1 MIRAI
6 LLIVFSALA
15 AACSSTGDEYS
26 RAPSAGAGGSAAA
39 GASVASVDAQY
50 FRDIAQANLAE
61 IATGRLAVAKAQ
73 SPDVRQFGQRMI
85 DEHTQ
90 MQAEGAAIARAKGLP
105 VPAEPDAR
113 HQAAAKQ
120 LEALSGASF
129 DREYM
134 EQMVKD
140 HVETLQ
146 LLEQAYARMKDQDL
160 RAHAQKGIPHVRQ
173 HLDAARR
180 IAGDLVG

>member
-1 MIRAI
+1 MTRSI
-6 LLIVFSALA
+6 LLVAISAFV

-39 GASVASVDAQY
+39 GASVASPDAQF

-61 IATGRLAVAKAQ
+61 IAAGKLAVATAQ
-73 SPDVRQFGQRMI
+73 SPAVRGFAQRMI
-85 DEHTQ
+85 DDHT
-90 MQAEGAAIARAKGLP
+90 MMLAEGSRLARAKGIP
-105 VPAEPDAR
+105 VPTAPDAR

-120 LEALSGASF
+120 LEALAGESF
-129 DREYM
+129 EREYM

-146 LLEQAYARMKDQDL
+146 LLEQAYAQMKDQDL